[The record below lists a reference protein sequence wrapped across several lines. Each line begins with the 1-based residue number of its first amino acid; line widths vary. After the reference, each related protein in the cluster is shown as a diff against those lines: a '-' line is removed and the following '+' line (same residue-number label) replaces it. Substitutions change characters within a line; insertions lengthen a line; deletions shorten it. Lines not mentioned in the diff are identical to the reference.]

1 MSLIHEQ
8 FQLPEQV
15 RPVPPPGLDQIR
27 FPSIIDNSQIGDFRK
42 CPERWFEKYCRRIVL
57 IDHNVHLISGGA
69 YAKGVEVTRRLYWD
83 KGIPFRAALRAGMR
97 AALRYYGPFEPHGKH
112 YAKNIWRVLGAM
124 EWHFTKWPID
134 SGIIPFLPKGASR
147 HAIEF
152 SFAEPMPVDN
162 PDTGEPLLYAGKC
175 DMIGQD
181 LAAGILGPV
190 DDKTT
195 TQLGDYWLAR
205 WDMSSQM
212 FGYVWAAK
220 RAYPEYRDLIQCAFI
235 RGVSI
240 LKTKYGEADARCYV
254 RDERIDVELSQLD
267 RWEQNTH
274 KTLRRMV
281 ATYRLWKERGEKP
294 EMAWGDACSDFG
306 GCAFKM
312 LCESDNPEAWIPVHF
327 TENLWNP
334 LESRD

>member
-1 MSLIHEQ
+1 MSLIHEE
-8 FQLPEQV
+8 FQISEQP
-15 RPVPPPGLDQIR
+15 RPVPAPGIESIR

-42 CPERWFEKYCRRIVL
+42 CPERWFQKYCRRIVL
-57 IDHNVHLISGGA
+57 IDSNVHLISGGA
-69 YAKGVEVTRRLYWD
+69 YAKGVEVARKRYWD
-83 KGIPFRAALRAGMR
+83 DRWEFRQALRAGMR
-97 AALRYYGPFEPHGKH
+97 AAIKYYGPFEPHGKH

-124 EWHFTKWPID
+124 EWHFNKWPID
-134 SGIIPFLPKGASR
+134 IGIIPFKPAGAKR

-162 PDTGEPLLYAGKC
+162 PDNGEPLIYAGKC

-181 LAAGILGPV
+181 LSNGILGPV

-195 TQLGDYWLAR
+195 TQPGDYWLAR

-212 FGYVWAAK
+212 FGYIWAAK
-220 RAYPEYRDLIQCAFI
+220 RAYPEYADLIQCAFI

-240 LKTKYGEADARCYV
+240 LKTKFGEADARCYA
-254 RDERIDVELSQLD
+254 REDQLQK
-267 RWEQNTH
+267 WEENTH

-281 ATYRLWKERGEKP
+281 FTYQQYRAVGAKP

-312 LCESDNPEAWIPVHF
+312 LCEATDPEIWIPVHF
-327 TENLWNP
+327 TENVWNP